1 MTSKDFVREVA
12 NCCDFTIA
20 DVKSVLSAVE
30 SAMKDKIMA
39 GEEFKLLDV
48 SYSVKEMPPR
58 TGFNPLTKERIEI
71 PAKNKI
77 VVKASSKLKKF
88 ANGEAADSEDEV
100 E

>member
-1 MTSKDFVREVA
+1 
-12 NCCDFTIA
+12 
-20 DVKSVLSAVE
+20 
-30 SAMKDKIMA
+30 
-39 GEEFKLLDV
+39 
-48 SYSVKEMPPR
+48 MPPR

>member
-12 NCCDFTIA
+12 NRCDFTIA

-48 SYSVKEMPPR
+48 S
-58 TGFNPLTKERIEI
+58 
-71 PAKNKI
+71 
-77 VVKASSKLKKF
+77 
-88 ANGEAADSEDEV
+88 
-100 E
+100 